1 MKKFL
6 YYLQGYSSPLFFSYF
21 PLCRAIRPLEAYF
34 ATHYALSIA
43 IYTGELVGEL
53 KGSVI
58 MVK

>member
-1 MKKFL
+1 VL
-6 YYLQGYSSPLFFSYF
+6 SSPFSFYF
-21 PLCRAIRPLEAYF
+21 LLRRATRPLEAYF